1 MREADDLG
9 NGQVTHWHA
18 ANRLREEIMSGL
30 APGEKIEPE
39 QVLADR
45 YGVAR
50 NTMRKAIAQ
59 LREEGI
65 LASRHGR
72 GTFAAAV
79 PSRQQVP
86 LGPGDRARALLP
98 EDSERDR
105 RGLPPGVPL
114 LVVMRAQGKT
124 EYYDASRTDIM
135 GPPAQRSAEPAPR
148 GDLEENRAQ

>member
-1 MREADDLG
+1 MREGGDLG

-18 ANRLREEIMSGL
+18 ANRLREEIMSSL

-50 NTMRKAIAQ
+50 NTIRKAIAQ

-72 GTFAAAV
+72 GTFTAAV
-79 PSRQQVP
+79 PSRRQVP
-86 LGPGDRARALLP
+86 LGPGDRARALMP
-98 EDSERDR
+98 EEGERDR

-114 LVVMRAQGKT
+114 LIVSRAHGKT

-135 GPPAQRSAEPAPR
+135 VPSALRPGQPAARA
-148 GDLEENRAQ
+148 DLKENRPQ

>member
-1 MREADDLG
+1 MREGDDLG

-18 ANRLREEIMSGL
+18 TNRLREEIMSSL
-30 APGEKIEPE
+30 APGEKIDPE

-86 LGPGDRARALLP
+86 LGPGDQARALLP
-98 EDSERDR
+98 EDSERGR

-135 GPPAQRSAEPAPR
+135 VPATQRPGESATR
-148 GDLEENRAQ
+148 GDRTENRAQ

>member
-1 MREADDLG
+1 MREGDDLG

-18 ANRLREEIMSGL
+18 ANRLREEIMSSL
-30 APGEKIEPE
+30 APGEKIDPE

-72 GTFAAAV
+72 CTFAAAV

-98 EDSERDR
+98 ENSERGR

-135 GPPAQRSAEPAPR
+135 VPSTQRPGEPATR
-148 GDLEENRAQ
+148 ADRTENRAQ